1 MFRLFFDMDGVLC
14 NFDKKVKDL
23 KIKSTPNVPSEKLP
37 DNLKTD
43 RINFWKKIAEYK
55 SNFWETIEPNED
67 TVDLVK
73 FLRYHTKLEI
83 NVLSKLPSSD
93 CVHDFSKEGKKK
105 WLDQNFGKD
114 FFDHIYLVDKNKE
127 KYCTGPN
134 DILIDDRADT
144 CEKWRLVDGW
154 AVEYKNTKQLKSA
167 IEFIIKDEY

>member
-37 DNLKTD
+37 DNLKAD

-67 TVDLVK
+67 MVDLVK

-83 NVLSKLPSSD
+83 NILSRLPSSD
-93 CVHDFSKEGKKK
+93 CVHDFSEEGR
-105 WLDQNFGKD
+105 NG
-114 FFDHIYLVDKNKE
+114 
-127 KYCTGPN
+127 
-134 DILIDDRADT
+134 
-144 CEKWRLVDGW
+144 
-154 AVEYKNTKQLKSA
+154 
-167 IEFIIKDEY
+167 